1 MHDNKTEN
9 CVDITEALRG
19 MKFASGSN
27 LGTFLAFL
35 DFFFFLIFGS
45 TLSNSARRTRWT
57 PADCSALD
65 SITPR

>member
-9 CVDITEALRG
+9 RVDITEALRG

-27 LGTFLAFL
+27 LGIFLAFL

-45 TLSNSARRTRWT
+45 TLSNSARST
-57 PADCSALD
+57 
-65 SITPR
+65 